1 VRDCPSIRLE
11 DFEAWVKKL
20 RSRVNGD
27 HTIVAEPARTQNV
40 DGDIYLYYLVV
51 PEAEVIGWLEPL
63 DGTHLFQ
70 ECGFARKWNH
80 KSMLPIHAVPL
91 Y

>member
-1 VRDCPSIRLE
+1 
-11 DFEAWVKKL
+11 
-20 RSRVNGD
+20 
-27 HTIVAEPARTQNV
+27 V

-70 ECGFARKWNH
+70 ECGFARQWNH